1 MIGVFDS
8 GLGGLTVVRELQK
21 QCPEVDILYF
31 GDTAR
36 TPYGTKGPEAVT
48 RFSLQIAE
56 LLISKGADMIIIACN
71 TASAFALDVVQK
83 AHPKIPVLGVI
94 APAATAALQKTK
106 GRIGVIGTRGTI
118 ASGVYQAL
126 LEKAAIY
133 TAACPLFVPLV
144 EEGWARKPEAA
155 TIAKTYLNPLRLRRI
170 DTLILGCTHYPLL
183 LPVIRRAL
191 PKVVMIDPAKEVVKA
206 FLEQRAAAALQLQQA
221 KGKTSKVGKT
231 TFVVSEIT
239 PYFAKIAEEWLGQ
252 PVQLTK
258 ITLS

>member
-31 GDTAR
+31 GDTAH

-48 RFSLQIAE
+48 RFSLQIADF
-56 LLISKGADMIIIACN
+56 LISKGADLIIIACN
-71 TASAFALDVVQK
+71 TASAFALEAVQK
-83 AHPKIPVLGVI
+83 AHPHIPVLGVI
-94 APAATAALQKTK
+94 APAAQAALGKTK

-118 ASGVYQAL
+118 ASGVYQTL
-126 LEKAAIY
+126 LKNSTVF

-144 EEGWARKPEAA
+144 EEGWARKSEAA
-155 TIAKTYLNPLRLRRI
+155 SIAKTYLNPLRLRRI

-206 FLEQRAAAALQLQQA
+206 FLEQQAATKQSA
-221 KGKTSKVGKT
+221 KGKTSKLGKT

-239 PYFAKIAEEWLGQ
+239 PYFASIAEEWLGQ